1 MSFQYQQSTG
11 ILTHDGEELAAGYS
25 GHEDGVNNPAA
36 QDQHGIGPIPQGV
49 YTIEPP
55 HADAQVGPVAMNLIP
70 SPTNEMFGRGD
81 FLIHGD
87 TAAMDHTASHGCI
100 IMPHNVRIEVG
111 TAVVAGDN
119 QLTVVVG
126 QTQAEQ

>member
-11 ILTHDGEELAAGYS
+11 ILTHDGEELASGYS
-25 GHEDGVNNPAA
+25 GNGAGVNNAA
-36 QDQHGIGPIPQGV
+36 MQEVHAIGPIPQGV

-55 HADAQVGPVAMNLIP
+55 HADAQVGPVAMRLTPAPENV
-70 SPTNEMFGRGD
+70 MFNRGD

-100 IMPHNVRIEVG
+100 IMPHAVRVAVG
-111 TAVVAGDN
+111 TAAVAGDN
-119 QLTVVVG
+119 QLTVV
-126 QTQAEQ
+126 A